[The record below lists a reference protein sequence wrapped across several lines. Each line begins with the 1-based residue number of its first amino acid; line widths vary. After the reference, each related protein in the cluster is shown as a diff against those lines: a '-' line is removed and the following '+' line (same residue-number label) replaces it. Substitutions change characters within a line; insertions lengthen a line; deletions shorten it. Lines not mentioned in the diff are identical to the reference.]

1 MSGSKGAEYRRL
13 VIRDAMLVNGRGTP
27 PYGPVDIL
35 IEDGRVAEIVNVDA
49 ISLNRYKPERPE
61 GDRVIEARGMYVL
74 PGLVDMHVHINIADD
89 KCGPDGPGYAY
100 KLFLAHGITTVRTCG
115 FGTDEQLLEH
125 KRLSAE
131 NKITAPNLAVL
142 GSWPAEAHT
151 VEEARE
157 AVKKLKA
164 LGVDGIKIIP
174 RPHVTPEMLQV
185 MAEGAREAGMPAGVA
200 IHVAQ
205 SSELDALDV
214 TYAGLDK
221 ISIEHTYGI
230 PQAALP
236 GTQDFPPDYNYS
248 DEVDRF
254 RWDGYI
260 WHEADLYEDD
270 VMDVLDTMIE
280 NGTVWDPTM
289 AVYEINREY
298 ELPSRWRW
306 LDRYTAPG
314 LLESWKPDP
323 ARHATYHFNWRTAD
337 EVAWKRKYQ
346 IWMRY
351 LKAFADRGG
360 IVTAGTDCGFMYT
373 LYGFSI
379 VRELELLQEAGFH
392 PLDVVKIATTNATAS
407 MGFDHL
413 AGGVQKGFTA
423 DIAIVDGNPLDNFKL
438 MYGTGVPRYS
448 EDRTRMVQGGG
459 VKWTIKA
466 GILYDAKALLR
477 EAEEY
482 VTELKG

>member
-1 MSGSKGAEYRRL
+1 MSDSKGQKYKSL
-13 VIRDAMLVNGRGTP
+13 VIRNVTVVNGRGTP
-27 PYGPVDIL
+27 AQSPVDIA
-35 IEDGRVAEIVNVDA
+35 IEGDKITGVVSVSPGAASRPG
-49 ISLNRYKPERPE
+49 YKRPE
-61 GDRVIEARGMYVL
+61 GDMEIDAAGMYAL
-74 PGLVDMHVHINIADD
+74 PGLVDMHVHVPFRETQ
-89 KCGPDGPGYAY
+89 CGPRGPEYAY
-100 KLFLAHGITTVRTCG
+100 KLFLAHGVTTIRTCG
-115 FGTDEQLLEH
+115 FGTDEKLIEH
-125 KRLSAE
+125 RRLGMA
-131 NKITAPNLAVL
+131 NKMVAPRIVVMGMTGEITTIDE
-142 GSWPAEAHT
+142 G
-151 VEEARE
+151 RE
-157 AVKKLKA
+157 AVHKLDKR
-164 LGVDGIKIIP
+164 GTDGIKMIP
-174 RPHVTPEMLQV
+174 RSNIT
-185 MAEGAREAGMPAGVA
+185 AEILAAMGEEVRDLDMKAGIAVHIP
-200 IHVAQ
+200 Q
-205 SSELDALDV
+205 SSELDAVSASEAVPDYL
-214 TYAGLDK
+214 TL
-221 ISIEHTYGI
+221 EHTYGI
-230 PQAALP
+230 PQAAIP
-236 GTQDFPPDYNYS
+236 GSQSIPPDYNYS

-254 RWDGYI
+254 RWSGHV
-260 WHEADLYEDD
+260 WTEADQYPDD
-270 VMDVLDTMIE
+270 VLWVLDTMIE
-280 NGTVWDPTM
+280 NGTVWNPTM
-289 AVYEINREY
+289 TVYEINREY

-314 LLESWKPDP
+314 LLESWRPDP

-407 MGFDHL
+407 MGLDHL

-423 DIAIVDGNPLDNFKL
+423 DIAIVDGNPLDNFKV
-438 MYGTGVPRYS
+438 MYGTGVTRYS

-477 EAEEY
+477 DVEEY